1 MRNVPDPYNNFCA
14 VMQIVLQT
22 WLALGLSLLGAVF
35 SASAFKDIR
44 ERSAIASY
52 VTADEEVVCG
62 NSCLALRQLCYPC
75 YMLHFRKAH
84 ILSLFPLQEVYAQQG
99 QLQHIRTSWTDC
111 VQGRTFMMLARV
123 RGLSD
128 FYISINIQRLARN

>member
-1 MRNVPDPYNNFCA
+1 MYVDSLRALNAERARPYNNFCA

-52 VTADEEVVCG
+52 VTADEKIAWV
-62 NSCLALRQLCYPC
+62 S
-75 YMLHFRKAH
+75 
-84 ILSLFPLQEVYAQQG
+84 
-99 QLQHIRTSWTDC
+99 
-111 VQGRTFMMLARV
+111 
-123 RGLSD
+123 
-128 FYISINIQRLARN
+128 